1 MSRRTKN
8 GLMASK
14 EYVKHIFFK
23 VIYLHTVH
31 LLSPERLTVP
41 SNFQKKGPD
50 RISIFRG
57 KFLEEGVT
65 FLSWGK
71 EGSQLLHKK

>member
-1 MSRRTKN
+1 
-8 GLMASK
+8 MASK
-14 EYVKHIFFK
+14 EYVNIFFK

-31 LLSPERLTVP
+31 PLSPEGLSVL

-57 KFLEEGVT
+57 RLLEEGVT
-65 FLSWGK
+65 FLSRGK
-71 EGSQLLHKK
+71 EGSQLLHKN